1 MSAFIPTSDDY
12 FLTSDRAAIQ
22 DLYIRLCIV
31 PQREGFQCKCLP
43 SCSNAAQ
50 MPLITGTWAYVGTQ
64 YGQATIN
71 RRPTKILFIAMDRGG
86 KGGPDKRAD
95 EEIFADAQCAFRQCA
110 DTPYNPHM
118 RGVHLILRELVD
130 DKDPSVFSRQYALTN
145 AVKCARETGKMY
157 TKVPR
162 VMIHNCAGYLP
173 KEIETLKPDLIITQG
188 QHPAWT
194 VTSSRYFEC
203 LKQKEK
209 FMGERGRSAEV
220 WTRENRCCIVLTTP
234 HPARLK
240 GLSWR
245 EKKLPEFLLNAIQYS
260 KSLLQLGK
268 SSM

>member
-1 MSAFIPTSDDY
+1 MWERSMVKRQSIGVQQRSCLLQWIVAAKAARTREPMRKSSPMPNAHSA
-12 FLTSDRAAIQ
+12 
-22 DLYIRLCIV
+22 
-31 PQREGFQCKCLP
+31 
-43 SCSNAAQ
+43 NA
-50 MPLITGTWAYVGTQ
+50 PI
-64 YGQATIN
+64 
-71 RRPTKILFIAMDRGG
+71 
-86 KGGPDKRAD
+86 
-95 EEIFADAQCAFRQCA
+95 
-110 DTPYNPHM
+110 TPYNPHM

-220 WTRENRCCIVLTTP
+220 WTRENRRCIVLTTP

-260 KSLLQLGK
+260 KSLLQFGK